1 MPKTRLFRPPVSVE
15 LRVNTDTG
23 LVPALAWRR
32 AGKKRICPEVS
43 INSPGNPENLAIG
56 ELC

>member
-15 LRVNTDTG
+15 HRVNTDTG

-32 AGKKRICPEVS
+32 AGVARVKNGYAQKYR
-43 INSPGNPENLAIG
+43 
-56 ELC
+56 